1 MNYKN
6 LMLISAL
13 GLITFSSCKKDDKVI
28 NEIPDDINTVTNA
41 VEENKAKMIGT
52 WNITEI
58 VNMGC
63 NDPADN
69 ETQTFGCDT
78 VGGLE
83 VCITATFT
91 FVNDGT
97 CTFLGSTTEDGTILG
112 EIEEGEGTWEI
123 IDSSQMTLCLEGDCT
138 NETYELSCNSLTT
151 TSTDPEF
158 GCTSTMTATKQ

>member
-97 CTFLGSTTEDGTILG
+97 CTFLGSTT
-112 EIEEGEGTWEI
+112 
-123 IDSSQMTLCLEGDCT
+123 
-138 NETYELSCNSLTT
+138 
-151 TSTDPEF
+151 
-158 GCTSTMTATKQ
+158 

>member
-1 MNYKN
+1 MYYKN

-41 VEENKAKMIGT
+41 LEENKAKMIGT

-138 NETYELSCNSLTT
+138 NETYELSGNSLTT

>member
-28 NEIPDDINTVTNA
+28 NEIHDDINTVTNA

-69 ETQTFGCDT
+69 ETQTFGFDT

-138 NETYELSCNSLTT
+138 NETYELSGNSLTT

>member
-1 MNYKN
+1 
-6 LMLISAL
+6 MLISAL

-123 IDSSQMTLCLEGDCT
+123 IDATQMTLCLEGNCT
-138 NETYELSCNSLTT
+138 NETYMLTDNSFTT
-151 TSTDPEF
+151 TSTDTEF
-158 GCTSTMTATKQ
+158 GCTSTITATK

>member
-97 CTFLGSTTEDGTILG
+97 CTFLGRTTEDGTILG

-138 NETYELSCNSLTT
+138 NETYELSDNSLTT

>member
-1 MNYKN
+1 
-6 LMLISAL
+6 
-13 GLITFSSCKKDDKVI
+13 
-28 NEIPDDINTVTNA
+28 
-41 VEENKAKMIGT
+41 MIGT

-58 VNMGC
+58 VDMGC

-138 NETYELSCNSLTT
+138 NETYELSGNSLTT

>member
-1 MNYKN
+1 MNYKI

-58 VNMGC
+58 VDMGC

-138 NETYELSCNSLTT
+138 NETYELSGNSLTT